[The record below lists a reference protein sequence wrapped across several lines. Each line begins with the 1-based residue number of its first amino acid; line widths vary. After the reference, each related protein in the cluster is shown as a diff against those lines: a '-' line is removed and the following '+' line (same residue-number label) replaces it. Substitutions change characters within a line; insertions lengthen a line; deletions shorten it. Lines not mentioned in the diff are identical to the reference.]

1 MPTWRRRGGGAAAEG
16 GASLPGGA
24 AGLSARPAL
33 APGLVM
39 QPPAHE
45 QDARTKSMFVSR
57 ALEKILAEKEA
68 KRPPHGQL
76 RRACQVALG
85 ESARPG
91 PHRAR
96 GARRWKGPSPPA
108 HVSSSSR
115 PGRVR
120 EILLGPWSGGR
131 VLPPVQDV
139 QIRGENPQI
148 PVSISSGLGEKQEG
162 LGLATWVLRKLIAAF
177 GLGNKRTRVFKAL
190 DSRSPRASWDVKSD
204 L

>member
-1 MPTWRRRGGGAAAEG
+1 MAAARPLREARLFRVVPRARAFARLLLPASSCSHRLTSRTPAQRACSCRGPWRRSWRRRRRSGPRTGSCGE
-16 GASLPGGA
+16 P
-24 AGLSARPAL
+24 ARW
-33 APGLVM
+33 
-39 QPPAHE
+39 
-45 QDARTKSMFVSR
+45 RWVS
-57 ALEKILAEKEA
+57 
-68 KRPPHGQL
+68 
-76 RRACQVALG
+76 
-85 ESARPG
+85 RPG